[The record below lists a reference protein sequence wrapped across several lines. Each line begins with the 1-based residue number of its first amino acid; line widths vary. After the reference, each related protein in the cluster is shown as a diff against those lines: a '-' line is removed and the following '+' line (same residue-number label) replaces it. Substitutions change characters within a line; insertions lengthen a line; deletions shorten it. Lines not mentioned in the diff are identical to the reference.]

1 LDIIDMDISIK
12 QANEETRDVW
22 NDNAEFWDERMGE
35 GNHFVKVLTWPAI
48 TQLLPIQPGM
58 RVLDV
63 ACGNGLT
70 SRRMAAEGAHV
81 LALDFAEKMIEIARS
96 KKTEYD
102 DRIDYRVIDATD
114 ETALLALGENQFDAT
129 LCHMALFDM
138 AEIKPLLHALSRLL
152 HPGGVFI
159 FSVLHPCFNNPH
171 VTKISE
177 EFTSQGEF
185 VTAYSVK
192 IDAYLTPSI
201 DQDLAMSDQPRKQLV
216 FHRPLQ
222 VLLGNCFE
230 TGFVMDALLEPSF
243 PVDFA
248 ANKNPL
254 AWGNNFSEIP
264 PALVARMRLINPLPE
279 K

>member
-1 LDIIDMDISIK
+1 MDISIK

-48 TQLLPIQPGM
+48 TQLLPIQPGQ
-58 RVLDV
+58 RVLDI

-81 LALDFAEKMIEIARS
+81 LAFDFAEKMIEIARS

-114 ETALLALGENQFDAT
+114 ETALLALGENQFDVA

-138 AEIKPLLHALSRLL
+138 VEIKPLLHALSRLL
-152 HPGGVFI
+152 HPGGVFV
-159 FSVLHPCFNNPH
+159 FSVLHPCFNNQH
-171 VTKISE
+171 VTHISE
-177 EFTSQGEF
+177 EFTRQGEI

-201 DQDLAMSDQPRKQLV
+201 DYDLAMRDQPRKQLV

-230 TGFVMDALLEPSF
+230 FGFVLDGLLEPSF

-264 PALVARMRLINPLPE
+264 PALVARMRLMNPLPE